1 MGYEFNSK
9 DSQIISRVA
18 DKFLI
23 GAILMGFGGL
33 MAMISAFQQRN
44 KTNSGNFLLW
54 IIEAFTQLGSAY
66 YLTKPRSNLKNVA
79 TTQGKD
85 IEELLEGMNNI
96 SSSFFV
102 IFFFVLVATV
112 STLLHLVV

>member
-1 MGYEFNSK
+1 MGYEFNPH

-33 MAMISAFQQRN
+33 MAIISAFQLRKQ
-44 KTNSGNFLLW
+44 TNSANLLLW
-54 IIEAFTQLGSAY
+54 LLEAFTQLGSAY
-66 YLTKPRSNLKNVA
+66 YLTKPRSSLKKVE
-79 TTQGKD
+79 TTEGKD
-85 IEELLEGMNNI
+85 IEELMLGMNTI

-102 IFFFVLVATV
+102 IFFFVLIATV
-112 STLLHLVV
+112 STLLHLAV